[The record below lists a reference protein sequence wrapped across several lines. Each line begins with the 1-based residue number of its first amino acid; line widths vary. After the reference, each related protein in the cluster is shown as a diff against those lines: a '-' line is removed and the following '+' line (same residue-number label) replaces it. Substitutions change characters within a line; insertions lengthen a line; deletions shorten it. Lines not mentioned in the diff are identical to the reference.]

1 MMGSNRFLIVT
12 SDQRLRRARFLSSA
26 RAGVPPASG
35 PDAVAS

>member
-12 SDQRLRRARFLSSA
+12 SDQRLRRARFFSSA
-26 RAGVPPASG
+26 RADFPPGSR